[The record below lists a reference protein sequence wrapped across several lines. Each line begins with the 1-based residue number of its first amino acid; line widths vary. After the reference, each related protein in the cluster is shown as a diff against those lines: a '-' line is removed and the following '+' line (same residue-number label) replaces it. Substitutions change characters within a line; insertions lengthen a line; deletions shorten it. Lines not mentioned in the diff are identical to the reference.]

1 MGFVEPIVGNAVG
14 PVVGRTVGDVEGNDD
29 GDDVGTKDG
38 TKGILLL
45 AGLRVGTDNG
55 DHVGI

>member
-1 MGFVEPIVGNAVG
+1 MGFVEPTVGNAVG

-29 GDDVGTKDG
+29 GDDV
-38 TKGILLL
+38 